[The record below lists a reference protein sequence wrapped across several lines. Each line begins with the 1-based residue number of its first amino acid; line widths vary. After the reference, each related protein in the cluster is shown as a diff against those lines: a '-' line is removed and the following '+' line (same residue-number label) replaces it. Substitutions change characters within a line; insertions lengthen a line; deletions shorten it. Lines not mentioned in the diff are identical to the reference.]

1 MNIQTGPSSHSVTA
15 VSLLSTLKIGQK
27 LGAGFACLLA
37 LTGAILLTAM
47 SHIAVFARSSET
59 FVKVDYAKADA
70 AATVNQLVRSNARR
84 TMELFF
90 ADNAAEVDRIH
101 AFIALNKKD
110 ISNSL
115 AMLDQ
120 LVATAEGKVLLGK
133 VKESRVAYVKSFEKV
148 DHLLRDGHR
157 EAAVALLKAET
168 LPTLD
173 ALQDS
178 VVALTSRQRA
188 RVEETGLALAT
199 NVANAQ
205 AWMLSLGV
213 GAMVAG
219 AILAWWLSRSIT
231 RPLAQAV
238 KIAETVAAGDLTS
251 DIRVESRDETGQL
264 LGALSRMNASLVKI
278 VGEVRDSSESI
289 ATGSAEIA
297 KGNFDLSHRTEE
309 QASNLQQTAAS
320 MEELTATVRQ
330 NTQTSR
336 EVTRIA
342 ASASVAASEGGRVVE
357 GVVAT
362 MNEISASSRRISDI
376 TSVIDAI
383 AFQTNMLALNA
394 AVESARAGEHGRGF
408 AVVASEVG
416 TLARRASDAAKEIK
430 TLIAESAARVENGS
444 RQADAAGKSMNDIV
458 AQVERVNQLVS
469 EISSASIEQ
478 SSGIDQVGEAVKQL
492 DQITQ
497 QNAALV
503 EESAAAAE
511 SLKQQAAQ
519 MAGTVSVF
527 RLMA

>member
-1 MNIQTGPSSHSVTA
+1 M
-15 VSLLSTLKIGQK
+15 
-27 LGAGFACLLA
+27 
-37 LTGAILLTAM
+37 
-47 SHIAVFARSSET
+47 
-59 FVKVDYAKADA
+59 
-70 AATVNQLVRSNARR
+70 
-84 TMELFF
+84 
-90 ADNAAEVDRIH
+90 
-101 AFIALNKKD
+101 
-110 ISNSL
+110 
-115 AMLDQ
+115 
-120 LVATAEGKVLLGK
+120 
-133 VKESRVAYVKSFEKV
+133 
-148 DHLLRDGHR
+148 
-157 EAAVALLKAET
+157 
-168 LPTLD
+168 
-173 ALQDS
+173 
-178 VVALTSRQRA
+178 
-188 RVEETGLALAT
+188 
-199 NVANAQ
+199 
-205 AWMLSLGV
+205 
-213 GAMVAG
+213 
-219 AILAWWLSRSIT
+219 
-231 RPLAQAV
+231 
-238 KIAETVAAGDLTS
+238 
-251 DIRVESRDETGQL
+251 
-264 LGALSRMNASLVKI
+264 
-278 VGEVRDSSESI
+278 
-289 ATGSAEIA
+289 
-297 KGNFDLSHRTEE
+297 
-309 QASNLQQTAAS
+309 
-320 MEELTATVRQ
+320 
-330 NTQTSR
+330 
-336 EVTRIA
+336 
-342 ASASVAASEGGRVVE
+342 VE

-430 TLIAESAARVENGS
+430 TLIAESAARVESGS